1 MLHMPKAM
9 ATSRDRTAAVLTAI
23 LTCAVLVTALANPAY
38 AASWS
43 VVPTPNAS
51 AQRNL
56 FTGVDATSSTNA
68 WAVGYY
74 DASTAPWQRP
84 LAARWNGTGWTLASP
99 PTPSAGGW
107 LGGVDGS
114 ASNDVW
120 AVGAAG
126 TSPLIQRWNGAAWST
141 VSAPLPPAATSA
153 ILSGVRTFGAG
164 NAWAVGSAV
173 VPGSSPSNRSMI
185 QRWDGTNWSIV
196 PSPSPD
202 PAQNPLVAVDGVTA
216 DDLWAVGNKGD
227 DGYGGGTV
235 AGLVL
240 HWNGSTW
247 TQAAIPGADSTFS
260 IITLHDVVAPAADD
274 VWVVGSAFHRQLFRE
289 VPYLLH
295 WNGQT
300 WQHSTIPNPPAGAF
314 HSVTAL
320 TATKVYAVGTNGLV
334 ARWNGTSW
342 VRETTPSPGASNAL
356 LAAAAIGTAT
366 VWAVGWQTNSGGT
379 LRTLA
384 MRTNNG

>member
-9 ATSRDRTAAVLTAI
+9 ATRRDRTAAVLTAI
-23 LTCAVLVTALANPAY
+23 LACAVLVTALANPAY

-120 AVGAAG
+120 AVG
-126 TSPLIQRWNGAAWST
+126 
-141 VSAPLPPAATSA
+141 
-153 ILSGVRTFGAG
+153 
-164 NAWAVGSAV
+164 SAV

-196 PSPSPD
+196 TSPSPD
-202 PAQNPLVAVDGVTA
+202 TAQNPLVAVDGVTA

-247 TQAAIPGADSTFS
+247 TQAAIPGADSMFS